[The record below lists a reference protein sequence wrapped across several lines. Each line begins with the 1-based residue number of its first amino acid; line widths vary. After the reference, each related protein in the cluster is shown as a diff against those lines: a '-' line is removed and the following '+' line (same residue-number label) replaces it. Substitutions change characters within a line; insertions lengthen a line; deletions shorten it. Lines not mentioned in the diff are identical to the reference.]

1 MLNAQ
6 RLTLNAYGAVL
17 GARFRTLLQ
26 YRAAAVAGFGTQLF
40 WGLIRMMIFAGFYHS
55 TTAPQPMTYPQVV
68 TYVWLGQAMF
78 AMLIFGVDKDV
89 QAMVRTGTVAYELL
103 RPLDLYN
110 LWYARAIALRT
121 APTLLRA
128 VPMFLFAGLFF
139 GLAPPPSLASGAAW
153 IATTIGALLL
163 GCAFWTLITITML
176 WTVSGEGI
184 VRLAPAFVYVLSGQ
198 LLPIPLF
205 PHWAQVALGFLPF
218 RGLIDVPFRMYMGHI
233 PPGQL
238 GVQLGQQLAW
248 TVALILLGR
257 RLLARGLRRLEVQGG

>member
-1 MLNAQ
+1 MSAATPYAAILS
-6 RLTLNAYGAVL
+6 
-17 GARFRTLLQ
+17 ARFRTLLQ

-78 AMLIFGVDKDV
+78 AMLIFGVDRDV

-110 LWYARAIALRT
+110 VWYMRAIALRT

-128 VPMFLFAGLFF
+128 VPMFAIAGFFF
-139 GLAPPPSLASGAAW
+139 GLGPPPSLASGAAW
-153 IATTIGALLL
+153 VAATIGALLL
-163 GCAFWTLITITML
+163 ACAFWTLLTITMV
-176 WTVSGEGI
+176 WTVSGEGVI
-184 VRLAPAFVYVLSGQ
+184 RLAPALIYVLSGQ

-205 PHWAQVALGFLPF
+205 PHWAQAALNLLPF
-218 RGLIDVPFRMYMGHI
+218 RGLVDVPFRMYMGHL
-233 PPGQL
+233 PPSQL
-238 GVQLGQQLAW
+238 GVELGQQLAW
-248 TVALILLGR
+248 TFALVLLGR